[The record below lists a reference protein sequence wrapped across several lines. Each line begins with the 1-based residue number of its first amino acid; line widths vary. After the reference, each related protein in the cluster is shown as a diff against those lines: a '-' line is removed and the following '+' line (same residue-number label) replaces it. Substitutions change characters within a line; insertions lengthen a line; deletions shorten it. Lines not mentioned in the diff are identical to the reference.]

1 MTHES
6 TDRQPRSVTEP
17 DRPSDID
24 RMDDQLRNDIQ
35 PEQDIQP
42 EESSPRSA
50 NEKQIRSQSD
60 RGSQRVAQNASD
72 HVGEAGE
79 EA

>member
-1 MTHES
+1 MNGES
-6 TDRQPRSVTEP
+6 SNQKLRSVTEP

-42 EESSPRSA
+42 EEGTVRSPD
-50 NEKQIRSQSD
+50 EKQIRSRS
-60 RGSQRVAQNASD
+60 GIGTERVEQNAGD
-72 HVGEAGE
+72 DVGEATE